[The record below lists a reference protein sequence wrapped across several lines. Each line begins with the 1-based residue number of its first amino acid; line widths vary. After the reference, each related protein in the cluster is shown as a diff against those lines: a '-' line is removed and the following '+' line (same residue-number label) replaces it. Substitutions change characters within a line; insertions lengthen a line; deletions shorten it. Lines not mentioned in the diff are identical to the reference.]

1 MKQIKILLVDDHV
14 VVRNGIK
21 LMLSQQKSFMPIIT
35 EANDAEEAIDVAKNK
50 DIDVIL
56 MDISLPNMD
65 GIAAT
70 KKLLMENPAF
80 KILALTMHNEEFTI
94 NQMIEAGALGYIL
107 KNTGV
112 EELTNAINTVANCN
126 PYYSNEVAQTLL
138 NRAAAKKMQLK
149 APPILDTL
157 TKREKEILKLVGAEM
172 TSNDI
177 SEKLCISKRTVEVHR
192 KNILKKLGFKKSTSL
207 YKFVAENGR
216 YINL

>member
-21 LMLSQQKSFMPIIT
+21 LMLSQQKSFTPIIT
-35 EANDAEEAIDVAKNK
+35 EANDAEEALEVAKNK
-50 DIDVIL
+50 NFGVIL
-56 MDISLPNMD
+56 MDVSLPNMD

-70 KKLLMENPAF
+70 KQLLLKNSEF

-112 EELTNAINTVANCN
+112 EELTNAINTVANGS
-126 PYYSNEVAQTLL
+126 PYYSNEVAQTLI
-138 NRAAAKKMQLK
+138 NRDTSKTTKVK
-149 APPILDTL
+149 APPVLDTL

-172 TSNDI
+172 TSNAI

-192 KNILKKLGFKKSTSL
+192 KNILKKLGFKKSSAL
-207 YKFVAENGR
+207 YKFVVENAN
-216 YINL
+216 YI

>member
-21 LMLSQQKSFMPIIT
+21 LMLSQQKSFIPFIT
-35 EANDAEEAIDVAKNK
+35 EANDAEEAIQLAKNESF
-50 DIDVIL
+50 DVIL

-70 KKLLMENPAF
+70 KQLLLEKPDL

-112 EELTNAINTVANCN
+112 EELTNAINTVATGN
-126 PYYSNEVAQTLL
+126 PYYANEVAQTLL
-138 NRAAAKKMQLK
+138 NRAANKTIKPK
-149 APPILDTL
+149 APLVLDTL

-172 TSNDI
+172 TSSAI

-207 YKFVAENGR
+207 YMFVAENEGH
-216 YINL
+216 L

>member
-21 LMLSQQKSFMPIIT
+21 LMLSQQRSFIPIIT
-35 EANDAEEAIDVAKNK
+35 EANDAEEAIEVAKRENF
-50 DIDVIL
+50 DVIL

-70 KKLLMENPAF
+70 KQLLLENSSS
-80 KILALTMHNEEFTI
+80 KILALTMHNEEYTI

-112 EELTNAINTVANCN
+112 EELTNAINTVANGS
-126 PYYSNEVAQTLL
+126 PYYSNEVSQALL
-138 NRAAAKKMQLK
+138 NRVTAKTIKVK
-149 APPILDTL
+149 APPALDTL
-157 TKREKEILKLVGAEM
+157 TKREKEILKLVGAEL
-172 TSNDI
+172 TSNAI

-192 KNILKKLGFKKSTSL
+192 KNILKKLGFKKSAAL
-207 YKFVAENGR
+207 YKFFAE
-216 YINL
+216 YSEHL